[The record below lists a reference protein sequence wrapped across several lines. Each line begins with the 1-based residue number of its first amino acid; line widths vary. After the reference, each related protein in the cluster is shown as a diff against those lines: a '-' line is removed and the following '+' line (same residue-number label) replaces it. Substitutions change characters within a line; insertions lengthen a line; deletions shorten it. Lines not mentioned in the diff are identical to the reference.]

1 MYTITGCPQDD
12 NPLSYQ
18 RLNGEWLIWYE
29 VAHRFERKV
38 PLIDREDIRHNIILE
53 LALARRRMTDKP
65 FSPAFMYRVASYV
78 IADYWRKVSRKPTIF
93 SIDREHD
100 TGDSTGLADTII
112 DDNAIDIT
120 AWLDAKTWLLGCP
133 NRLIQIAMKRV
144 NKIPLD
150 RKDQKYLERF
160 RIQERQRLLNY
171 VAN

>member
-1 MYTITGCPQDD
+1 MCTATGCPQDE
-12 NPLSYQ
+12 NPLSYN

-29 VAHRFERKV
+29 IAKRFERKV
-38 PLIDREDIRHNIILE
+38 PIYDREDIRHSIILE
-53 LALARRRMTDKP
+53 LALARRRMGNKP
-65 FSPAFMYRVASYV
+65 INEALGYRIASYV
-78 IADYWRKVSRKPTIF
+78 VADYWRSVSRKPTIF
-93 SIDREHD
+93 SIEREQD
-100 TGDSTGLADTII
+100 TGDSTGLMDTVI
-112 DDNAIDIT
+112 DDNAIDVT

-133 NRLIQIAMKRV
+133 TRLIQIGMKRA

>member
-1 MYTITGCPQDD
+1 MVINTGYPQDYD
-12 NPLSYQ
+12 
-18 RLNGEWLIWYE
+18 RLDGEWLMFYQ

-38 PLIDREDIRHNIILE
+38 PIEDREDIRHSIILE
-53 LALARRRMTDKP
+53 LALARRRMGSKP
-65 FSPAFMYRVASYV
+65 IGEAFMYRVASYV
-78 IADYWRKVSRKPTIF
+78 IADHWRKASRKPTIF
-93 SIDREHD
+93 SLDREVD
-100 TGDSTGLADTII
+100 TGDSTGLMDTVI
-112 DDNAIDIT
+112 DDNAIDVT